1 MITLNNQQKEIKA
14 RITSSIQREISMCDD
29 YIDLMVLASVLY
41 DSSKHIFSVYTNNTG
56 LEPSIKEID

>member
-1 MITLNNQQKEIKA
+1 
-14 RITSSIQREISMCDD
+14 MCDD